1 MWMEIE
7 ERTFKNA
14 RFTLRNILIQYLF
27 CAFLLFGIWIPPLFI
42 YFHHHHESYQNNTQE
57 SESLLSLEKYGHQQ
71 IFHNPGQIPRPQ
83 VVTDPSDKEEP
94 KSPRLLSLKNNNFNF
109 SDPELTSGLL
119 KYGLNIIVSKSLGYQ
134 RDVPDSRNAICLGK
148 QYPMNLPTASV
159 VICFYNE
166 EFHVLFRTVSS
177 VIYLTPSHLL
187 EEIILVDDH
196 SEYDDLKEKLD
207 GYLEIFRGKIKLIR
221 NKEREGLIRSRMIGA
236 GHASGDVLVF
246 LDSHCEVNRVW
257 LEPLLQAISKN
268 PKMVVCPLIDVIDEM
283 TFEYKASPLVRG
295 IFDWNLQFKWDKVFS
310 YEVEGPDGPSKPI
323 RSPAMAGGLFAINR
337 HYFYEIGQ
345 YDKGMNFW
353 GGENVEISL
362 RIWMCGGQLYII
374 PCSRVGHVI
383 RNQIKRDPDLERAV
397 IENYLRVVHVWMDE
411 HKAHFFNR
419 RPALKFK
426 SYGNVSERVKLRKQ
440 LKCKSFQWYLDTI
453 FPELEVSVNFW

>member
-1 MWMEIE
+1 MSSV
-7 ERTFKNA
+7 A
-14 RFTLRNILIQYLF
+14 
-27 CAFLLFGIWIPPLFI
+27 
-42 YFHHHHESYQNNTQE
+42 S
-57 SESLLSLEKYGHQQ
+57 
-71 IFHNPGQIPRPQ
+71 
-83 VVTDPSDKEEP
+83 
-94 KSPRLLSLKNNNFNF
+94 RLLSDLLQCVPFSRVHVQVAISLRGRPWDQGLGLVAFIAPLGDHIHKDPISEVLVDMPFGETLFDQEPRGSERNGDTLDQNPLYNNFNF
-109 SDPELTSGLL
+109 SDPELTSGFL

-148 QYPMNLPTASV
+148 QYPVNLPTASV

-177 VIYLTPSHLL
+177 VTYLTPSHLL

-374 PCSRVGHVI
+374 PCSRVGHVV

-397 IENYLRVVHVWMDE
+397 VENYLRVVHVWMDE
-411 HKAHFFNR
+411 HKRNPLLKQMLP
-419 RPALKFK
+419 PA
-426 SYGNVSERVKLRKQ
+426 
-440 LKCKSFQWYLDTI
+440 T
-453 FPELEVSVNFW
+453 VNYCQD